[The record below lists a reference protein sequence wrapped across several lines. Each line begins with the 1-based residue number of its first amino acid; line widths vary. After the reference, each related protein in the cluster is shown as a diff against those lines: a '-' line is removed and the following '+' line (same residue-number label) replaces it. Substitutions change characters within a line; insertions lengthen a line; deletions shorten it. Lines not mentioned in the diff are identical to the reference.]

1 MRQAPGKK
9 QKQRVGGGGAQRAF
23 MSEFLRGKRGYRTK
37 EERSALFEEGKKE
50 YKRAFGGAG
59 AARYEKIGKAG
70 TDSFK
75 ATGKAFCG
83 FGRKRK
89 SRALTEGPA
98 FPCPPAESADAMQL
112 VDLARASLREFSEQQ
127 PSDSTQQKKRRVAE
141 DLSAVKAGSDE
152 RLRRGPPPQ
161 KKKTSLNSLASQ
173 QRQRRCVTLDYLSVN
188 IT

>member
-1 MRQAPGKK
+1 
-9 QKQRVGGGGAQRAF
+9 

-37 EERSALFEEGKKE
+37 EERSALFEEGKQE
-50 YKRAFGGAG
+50 YKRVFGGAG
-59 AARYEKIGKAG
+59 AAGYKKIGKAG

-83 FGRKRK
+83 FGIKRK

-152 RLRRGPPPQ
+152 RLRRGSDVLSGIDSTVGLYDVRHAPANM
-161 KKKTSLNSLASQ
+161 S
-173 QRQRRCVTLDYLSVN
+173 LSVN
-188 IT
+188 PLMPPFAEIGRRVLANVKQGGSLV